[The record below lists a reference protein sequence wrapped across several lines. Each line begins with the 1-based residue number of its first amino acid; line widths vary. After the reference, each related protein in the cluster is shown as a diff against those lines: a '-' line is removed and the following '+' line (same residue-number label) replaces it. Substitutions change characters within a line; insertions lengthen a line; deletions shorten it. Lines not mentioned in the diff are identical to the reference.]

1 LTAPRRHGVLA
12 AVKLELK
19 NLGPWI
25 FGTEQLKR
33 FTQDS
38 PVRIDLL
45 DGA

>member
-1 LTAPRRHGVLA
+1 LTTQRRHGVLA
-12 AVKLELK
+12 AVKLEFK
-19 NLGPWI
+19 NRGPWI

-33 FTQDS
+33 FTQES